1 MNDVGRTAAIIKL
14 IKFPHNMSYI
24 IELQKYSFYMEKR
37 KYSKDVHGKVIIVY
51 KRQIRS
57 GLKLKTMSGSVLY
70 VD

>member
-1 MNDVGRTAAIIKL
+1 
-14 IKFPHNMSYI
+14 
-24 IELQKYSFYMEKR
+24 MEKR